1 MITKII
7 KKKITSKLTHGITGE
22 QQATN
27 KQLTTNNNDNKYNNI
42 NLFILNKE
50 ESDFVPFSEGDEI
63 SEWLKTKGI
72 NSVKEYKELDS
83 FKQDELMEEWF
94 SK

>member
-7 KKKITSKLTHGITGE
+7 KKKITSKLTHGITTK

-27 KQLTTNNNDNKYNNI
+27 KQLTTNNNDNNKNNI
-42 NLFILNKE
+42 NLFINNK
-50 ESDFVPFSEGDEI
+50 ESDFVPFEEGDEI
-63 SEWLKTKGI
+63 SQWLKTKGI
-72 NSVKEYKELDS
+72 NSVEEYKELDLS
-83 FKQDELMEEWF
+83 KQDDLMEEWF